1 MLTPEGAPESE
12 GRAPDPSVTE
22 LLQAWHEGSEAAR
35 NRVFEV
41 TYAELR
47 KIAGAYL
54 RRESRLGSIQATALV
69 HEAFLRLVGTRASW
83 ADRSH
88 FYGVAA
94 QAMRRIL
101 VDHARRRQALKRSP
115 ESLTLSLADAGE
127 LADNEGCE
135 ALKLDE
141 ALNDLERLDARQA
154 RVVELR
160 YFGGLSVEE
169 AAAALEISPATVKRE
184 WATARAWIA
193 RRVHLRGSKP

>member
-1 MLTPEGAPESE
+1 MLSPADAQEFGMRP
-12 GRAPDPSVTE
+12 PDASVTE

-35 NRVFEV
+35 NRVFEM

-47 KIAGAYL
+47 KIAGGYL
-54 RRESRLGSIQATALV
+54 RRERQLGSIQATALV
-69 HEAFLRLVGTRASW
+69 HEAFLRLVGTRARW
-83 ADRSH
+83 ADRGH

-115 ESLTLSLADAGE
+115 ESVTISLADAGD
-127 LADNEGCE
+127 LADGEACE

-141 ALNDLERLDARQA
+141 ALTDLERLDARQA

-160 YFGGLSVEE
+160 YFGGLSVDET
-169 AAAALEISPATVKRE
+169 AAALEISPATVKRE

-193 RRVHLRGSKP
+193 RRVHLRGSTP